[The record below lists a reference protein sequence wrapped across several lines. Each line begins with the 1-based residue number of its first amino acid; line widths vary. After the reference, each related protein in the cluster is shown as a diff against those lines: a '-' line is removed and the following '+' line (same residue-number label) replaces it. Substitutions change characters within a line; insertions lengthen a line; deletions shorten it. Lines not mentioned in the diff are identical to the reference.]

1 EFPTD
6 YDEGQDDRPKV
17 GLGAR

>member
-6 YDEGQDDRPKV
+6 YDEGEDDRPKV

>member
-1 EFPTD
+1 QFPTD
-6 YDEGQDDRPKV
+6 YDEGEDDRPKS

>member
-6 YDEGQDDRPKV
+6 YDEGQDDRPKL

>member
-1 EFPTD
+1 QFPTD
-6 YDEGQDDRPKV
+6 YDEGQDDRPKL